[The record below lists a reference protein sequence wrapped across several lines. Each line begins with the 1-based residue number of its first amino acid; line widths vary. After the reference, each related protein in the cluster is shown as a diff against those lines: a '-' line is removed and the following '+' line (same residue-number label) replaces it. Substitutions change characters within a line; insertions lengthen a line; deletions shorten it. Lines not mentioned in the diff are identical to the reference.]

1 MRDALGSRIKRYEA
15 VSNYRLTPRSPIFL
29 RVDGKSFHTCTRQ
42 MERPFDRRLIG
53 AMVAA
58 TQATAKEMRGF
69 KLAYTQSDEATFL
82 LTDYDTFETQGWF
95 DHEWQKLVSITASAF
110 TAHFNRAIDA
120 ALDPDHGMLFSDTMK
135 RVAMFDAR
143 AFVVPESD
151 MANVFPWRH
160 QDWARNSPQMLARAH
175 YTHAELDKQK
185 RADLHELLY
194 AKGVNWATL
203 DDQRKNGTY
212 VARDGAT
219 RSDVL
224 PVYAAIE
231 ALLLEQLQARE
242 DATT

>member
-1 MRDALGSRIKRYEA
+1 MKDSLGNRIKRYEVA
-15 VSNYRLTPRSPIFL
+15 TNYRLTPRSPAFL
-29 RVDGKSFHTCTRQ
+29 RVDGKASHTYTRH

-53 AMVAA
+53 AMVMA
-58 TQATAKEMRGF
+58 TQATAKEMMGF
-69 KLAYTQSDEATFL
+69 KLAHTQSDEATFL

-95 DHEWQKLVSITASAF
+95 DYKLQKLVSITASAF

-120 ALDPDHGMLFSDTMK
+120 TFRSDHGLPVALFDT
-135 RVAMFDAR
+135 RV
-143 AFVVPESD
+143 FVVPEAD
-151 MANVFPWRH
+151 MANVFLWRH
-160 QDWARNSPQMLARAH
+160 QDWACNSLQMLARAH

-203 DDQRKNGTY
+203 DDQLKNGTY
-212 VARDGAT
+212 VTRDGMT

-224 PVYAAIE
+224 PVYAQIE

-242 DATT
+242 EVTNEE